1 MVTRMGTREAPWE
14 NSAHGRLGATRLAYM
29 QPNLHGDRCAI
40 VTLVR
45 TSIASDSRER
55 EFLAAH
61 VIGELELEL
70 AGDDAL
76 DEARE
81 PLAGDLGSIIE
92 AFAKFA
98 RHEVREVL
106 EVGCGVGGL
115 LIPLLRRGLWV
126 TGLDVEP
133 EAVAACRRRLARHN
147 LSTRVMHGDL
157 RTLVADADYDAVM
170 LMRGLVSLLEAEGEQ
185 LDALRRVRRALRPGG
200 VLVLEHRN
208 LLALWPV
215 FGRKLVRT
223 GTLADGREFELGRRA
238 SVASYEGRVYERR
251 WVRFEDRDGEAEL
264 FVQHDNLRITTVSET
279 IALLRH
285 AGFEV
290 LGTEPH
296 PLAEGPWSEV
306 AQFGSGDVDPA
317 YVWIIARRPS

>member
-1 MVTRMGTREAPWE
+1 
-14 NSAHGRLGATRLAYM
+14 M
-29 QPNLHGDRCAI
+29 QVDVHARACAI
-40 VTLVR
+40 LPRVR
-45 TSIASDSRER
+45 SSIASDSRER

-61 VIGELELEL
+61 VIAELELEL

-81 PLAGDLGSIIE
+81 PLAGDLHGIVR
-92 AFAKFA
+92 AFSEFA

-106 EVGCGVGGL
+106 EVGCGLGGL

-133 EAVAACRRRLARHN
+133 EAVAACRRRLAAHN

-157 RTLVADADYDAVM
+157 RTLVADADYDAVL
-170 LMRGLVSLLEAEGEQ
+170 LMRGLVSLLEVEGEQ

-200 VLVLEHRN
+200 VLILDHRN

-215 FGRKLVRT
+215 FGRKLLRT
-223 GTLADGREFELGRRA
+223 GTLADGRRFELGRQA

-251 WVRFEDRDGEAEL
+251 WVRFEAEGGEAQV
-264 FVQHDNLRITTVSET
+264 FVQHDNLRVTTVSET
-279 IALLRH
+279 VALLRH
-285 AGFEV
+285 AGFEI
-290 LGTEPH
+290 LRTEPH
-296 PLAEGPWSEV
+296 PLLAGPWSEV
-306 AQFGSGDVDPA
+306 AQFGGGEVDPA
-317 YVWIIARRPS
+317 FVWIVARRPV